1 MHEFNQSLRYDKRMY
16 AADIQGSIVYSKA
29 LTRVG
34 ILTQEE
40 ENKIIEGLKAVLKE
54 WENGTVCLILTPL
67 LNLPHCNDNGSL
79 KLKQTTKIFTL
90 PTNVD

>member
-1 MHEFNQSLRYDKRMY
+1 MY

-54 WENGTVCLILTPL
+54 WENGTVCLLLTPL
-67 LNLPHCNDNGSL
+67 SN
-79 KLKQTTKIFTL
+79 
-90 PTNVD
+90 